1 MPKRN
6 FQRLQRHEGST
17 PAGRKEGGREVVET
31 MFISN
36 HVNHNI
42 VCMWSMFKYSLLV
55 LVVWSQV
62 MCAMFC
68 RTLSPFDHLILTTPP
83 LMWFVYICKSNEEFS
98 HTREG
103 GREGRKRRGREGRGR
118 ERGEGERRGREGGER
133 KEERGGKGRKEEV
146 KREVKRREEYILEK
160 EREGVGKLGKKE
172 ASEGWRKDK

>member
-103 GREGRKRRGREGRGR
+103 GKEEGGREER
-118 ERGEGERRGREGGER
+118 ERGEKEEGGERRGREEGGRRREKGGEG
-133 KEERGGKGRKEEV
+133 RG
-146 KREVKRREEYILEK
+146 
-160 EREGVGKLGKKE
+160 
-172 ASEGWRKDK
+172 